1 MKTIRNLF
9 FVAFAAMTV
18 AGCQEEL
25 ANPNDEMQGTGEV
38 VTFTGSVDYAETKTA
53 IHYEEGVTEFATLF
67 TTADLISVNGVKSET
82 VTPSSDQQ
90 SISFSVAGVTGPYYA
105 VTGTHDRGFDAST
118 NSYSVLMPGTGAPQ
132 KYLTTGEEGQYAS
145 FWTSADILAACSES
159 EELKFK
165 HMSVFY
171 AITINPET
179 SSVKDNIKTIYVRQG
194 DGSDIAGTWTLSY
207 GENGQPSLEPKSLS
221 ALIAYDCGAEG
232 LAQGETM
239 IVGLPAYNYAEGLI
253 FTIKDVNGKF
263 ASFKVPE
270 EKTRHAADGGLIIPF
285 KPNFNPQSRSIKSV
299 EDWEAFAACMN
310 AGSNDWDV
318 YTWIGDG
325 TIKLEA
331 DITAENLTPITKEF
345 KYVFDGNGK
354 TITRNAASKP
364 LFSIVSGEIKNLTL
378 GGKLDLGAASGA
390 PLVNELAEGGKVSGC
405 TNNMSVKTVR
415 TGHTYVSGLVSF
427 MRSATI
433 ENCINNGE
441 VDVTVNVQSNGYNV
455 AVAGIV
461 SDIRIA
467 NDDKVRN
474 AALVNCTNTGALT
487 LSPELSFKS
496 AKDTR
501 GKGMV
506 VCGFGGIA
514 GWLRNSA
521 TYTFTNCD
529 NNGVITLD
537 ASKISHANG
546 NTPYPIAVG
555 GVLGLAAPFDG
566 ERMTDPSSEVFPT
579 FDLTLTGCDNT
590 KLVYN
595 QGVNY
600 SSRGEVKNKVYTGG
614 LAGALMGSSNKYAV
628 VKECTNTGHIFTHDY
643 VSGQTDVTPSAR
655 PNFCAVAGGL
665 IGYGGYIDMDDVTV
679 NCEIGNGK
687 RPMAAWGGVIG
698 FTFRPFNLKNS
709 DVDVSGYF
717 ASYTGYDEN
726 RAAVA
731 VVPVQDGGIV
741 SDLVPD
747 VQNSEISNTTVK
759 CLLHTFGLGTSVTAT
774 GAQKTDD
781 LSSSD
786 YVPTIGTAAEIEMN
800 LVCGEAYMTGSSDII
815 VGGNTYT
822 AAQ

>member
-132 KYLTTGEEGQYAS
+132 KYRTTGEEGQYAS

-194 DGSDIAGTWTLSY
+194 DGSDIAGTWTLSF
-207 GENGQPSLEPKSLS
+207 GENGLPSLEPKSLS
-221 ALIAYDCGAEG
+221 ALIAYDCGEKG
-232 LAQGETM
+232 LSQGATM

-263 ASFKVPE
+263 ASFKVPA
-270 EKTRHAADGGLIIPF
+270 EKTQHAADGGLIIPF
-285 KPNFNPQSRSIKSV
+285 KPSFNPQSRSIKSV

-331 DITAENLTPITKEF
+331 DISADDLTPITKEF
-345 KYVFDGNGK
+345 KYVFDGNDK

-364 LFSIVSGEIKNLTL
+364 LFSKVSGEIKKLKL
-378 GGKLDLGAASGA
+378 GGTLDLGSASGA
-390 PLVNELAEGGKVSGC
+390 PLVNELAEGGKVFGC

-415 TGHTYVSGLVSF
+415 TGHTYVSGLVAF

-433 ENCINNGE
+433 ENCTNNGD
-441 VDVTVNVQSNGYNV
+441 VDVTVNVNATEYNV
-455 AVAGIV
+455 AVGGIV

-467 NDDKVRN
+467 DADEVRK
-474 AALVNCTNTGALT
+474 ASLENCTNTGALT
-487 LSPELSFKS
+487 LCPELSFES
-496 AKDTR
+496 ASTTR
-501 GKGMV
+501 NKGMV
-506 VCGFGGIA
+506 VGGLGGIV

-529 NNGVITLD
+529 NSGAITLD
-537 ASKISHANG
+537 ASKITHSKG
-546 NTPYPIAVG
+546 NSPYPAAVG

-566 ERMTDPSSEVFPT
+566 EWMIDPSSDKFST
-579 FDLTLTGCDNT
+579 FNLTLDGCDNT
-590 KLVYN
+590 GVVYN

-600 SSRGEVKNKVYTGG
+600 SSTKESKSKVFTGG
-614 LAGALMGSSNKYAV
+614 LAGALMGAKGNYAK
-628 VKECTNTGHIFTHDY
+628 VKTCKNEGTVLTHDY
-643 VSGQTDVTPSAR
+643 ITDQEGVTPSIRASY
-655 PNFCAVAGGL
+655 CVVAGGL
-665 IGYGGYIDMDDVTV
+665 VGYGGYLDMDDVTV
-679 NCEIGNGK
+679 KCQIGNGK
-687 RPMAAWGGVIG
+687 RQMVAWGGVIG
-698 FTFRPFNLKNS
+698 YTIRPFKLRNS
-709 DVDVSGYF
+709 TVDVTGYFPRISGYW
-717 ASYTGYDEN
+717 GN
-726 RAAVA
+726 RAVVA
-731 VVPVQDGGIV
+731 VVPVKYNT
-741 SDLVPD
+741 SAMDLVPD
-747 VQNSEISNTTVK
+747 VNGSEIAANNIK
-759 CLLHTFGLGTSVTAT
+759 CKLMTSASAASA
-774 GAQKTDD
+774 GSTDD
-781 LSSSD
+781 LSAGLTNNEFGSD
-786 YVPTIGTAAEIEMN
+786 TAIQEN
-800 LVCGEAYMTGSSDII
+800 LVCGQGFTANDGVTIGD
-815 VGGNTYT
+815 GNTFT
-822 AAQ
+822 AVTAN